1 MKILVSSMTFAPD
14 HSGISLYATD
24 FATYAAE
31 QGHEVTAVTA
41 FSWYPKW
48 VKRPEDEGKLFRT
61 DVYKNIKV
69 LRGYLYVP
77 KKVTTIS
84 RMVQEVSFILFAF
97 VNFLRAGKQDTI
109 VLFTTP
115 INLGLL
121 GTIFQKLWGAKLI
134 INVQDLQLDAAK
146 SLGMVGKLPII
157 EIMNEIEKYSY
168 KKADLTTSIST
179 GMIDIIKRKGITDDK
194 IYLWPNWIDVSE
206 AKDKGIQGKFR
217 EKFPQY
223 QGKKIIGYAGNIGI
237 KQGLSVL
244 IDLSERFKDH
254 DDLAFLIIGQGGDLD
269 NLKDYAKSKSIPNL
283 SFIDF
288 LSQEEYFNFLTD
300 ADIVFLS
307 QKKDSGDVYF
317 PSKLLG
323 IMAKSK
329 LIFISA
335 DKDSEIYKVITHNNL
350 GISSEFGD
358 IDQMQL
364 LLNKY
369 LLNHQEFEIYKSNAY
384 KYVRQFDREV
394 VIKSFLDK
402 VHAISYDKELSAASV
417 STDLITPLNPPIMQD
432 S

>member
-1 MKILVSSMTFAPD
+1 MTFAPD

-48 VKRPEDEGKLFRT
+48 VKRPEDKGKLFRT
-61 DVYKNIKV
+61 DMYKNIKV

-77 KKVTTIS
+77 KKVTTIT
-84 RMVQEVSFILFAF
+84 RMIQEISFITFAF
-97 VNFLRAGKQDTI
+97 INFLRAGKQDTI

-121 GTIFQKLWGAKLI
+121 GTLFQKLWGAKLI

-146 SLGMVGKLPII
+146 SLGMVGKLPIV
-157 EIMNEIEKYSY
+157 EIMNGIEKYSY
-168 KKADLTTSIST
+168 KKSDLTTSIST
-179 GMIDIIKRKGITDDK
+179 GMIDIIKRKGIEDEK
-194 IYLWPNWIDVSE
+194 IYLWPNWIDVSD
-206 AKDKGIQGKFR
+206 AKEKGVQGRFR

-223 QGKKIIGYAGNIGI
+223 QDKTIIGYAGNIGI

-244 IDLSERFKDH
+244 IDLSERFKER
-254 DDLAFLIIGQGGDLD
+254 DDLAFLIIGQGGDLE
-269 NLKDYAKSKSIPNL
+269 NLKAYAASKNIPNL

-288 LSQEEYFNFLTD
+288 LSQEDYYNFLTD

-323 IMAKSK
+323 IMAKAK

-358 IDQMQL
+358 IDQMQH

-369 LLNHQEFEIYKSNAY
+369 LLTQEDFEVYKSNAFN
-384 KYVRQFDREV
+384 YVHQFDRDV
-394 VIKSFLDK
+394 VIRSFLEQ
-402 VHAISYDKELSAASV
+402 VHAISY
-417 STDLITPLNPPIMQD
+417 N
-432 S
+432 

>member
-24 FATYAAE
+24 FAAYAAE
-31 QGHEVTAVTA
+31 QGHQVTAVTA

-84 RMVQEVSFILFAF
+84 RMIQEISFILFAF
-97 VNFLRAGKQDTI
+97 INFLRAGKQDTI

-121 GTIFQKLWGAKLI
+121 GTLFQKLWGAKLI

-157 EIMNEIEKYSY
+157 EIMNGVEKYSY
-168 KKADLTTSIST
+168 RKADLTTSIST
-179 GMIDIIKRKGITDDK
+179 GMIDIIKKKGIDDEK
-194 IYLWPNWIDVSE
+194 IYLWPNWIDVAE
-206 AKDKGIQGKFR
+206 AQGKGHKGNFR
-217 EKFPQY
+217 EKFPLY
-223 QGKKIIGYAGNIGI
+223 KDKTIIGYAGNIGI

-244 IDLSERFKDH
+244 IDLSERFKDRS
-254 DDLAFLIIGQGGDLD
+254 DLAFLIIGQGGDLD
-269 NLKDYAKSKSIPNL
+269 NLKAYAQDKNISNL
-283 SFIDF
+283 NFIDF
-288 LSQEEYFNFLTD
+288 LSQDEYYDFLTD
-300 ADIVFLS
+300 ADIVFIS

-358 IDQMQL
+358 IDQMQS

-369 LLNHQEFEIYKSNAY
+369 LLTTQDFEIYQSNAY
-384 KYVRQFDREV
+384 KFVQQFDRDV
-394 VIKSFLDK
+394 VIRSFLEQ
-402 VHAISYDKELSAASV
+402 VHALSDTRVISYSGPLPAGSA
-417 STDLITPLNPPIMQD
+417 
-432 S
+432 

>member
-31 QGHEVTAVTA
+31 QGHEVTAVTG

-48 VKRPEDEGKLFRT
+48 VKRPEDKGKLFRT
-61 DVYKNIKV
+61 DMYKNIKV

-77 KKVTTIS
+77 KKVTTLT
-84 RMVQEVSFILFAF
+84 RMVQEISFITFAF
-97 VNFLRAGKQDTI
+97 INFLRAGKHDTI

-115 INLGLL
+115 INLGLM
-121 GTIFQKLWGAKLI
+121 GTLFQKLWGAKLI

-146 SLGMVGKLPII
+146 SLGMVGKLPIV
-157 EIMNEIEKYSY
+157 EIMNGIEKYSY

-179 GMIDIIKRKGITDDK
+179 GMLDLIKRKGIEDEK
-194 IYLWPNWIDVSE
+194 IYLWPNWIDVAE
-206 AKDKGIQGKFR
+206 AKDKGLQGKFR

-223 QGKKIIGYAGNIGI
+223 RDKTIIGYAGNIGI

-244 IDLSERFKDH
+244 IDLSERFRDR
-254 DDLAFLIIGQGGDLD
+254 DDLTFLIIGQGGDLD
-269 NLKDYAKSKSIPNL
+269 NLKSYAQQKNIPNL
-283 SFIDF
+283 HFIDF
-288 LSQEEYFNFLTD
+288 LNQEDYFNFLTD

-323 IMAKSK
+323 IMAKAK

-335 DKDSEIYKVITHNNL
+335 DKDSEIYKVITHNEL

-358 IDQMQL
+358 IDQMESL
-364 LLNKY
+364 LTKY
-369 LLNHQEFEIYKSNAY
+369 LKKQHDFEIYKSNAY
-384 KYVRQFDREV
+384 NYVHQFDRNI
-394 VIKSFLDK
+394 VIKSFLDQ
-402 VHAISYDKELSAASV
+402 VHTISA
-417 STDLITPLNPPIMQD
+417 N
-432 S
+432 